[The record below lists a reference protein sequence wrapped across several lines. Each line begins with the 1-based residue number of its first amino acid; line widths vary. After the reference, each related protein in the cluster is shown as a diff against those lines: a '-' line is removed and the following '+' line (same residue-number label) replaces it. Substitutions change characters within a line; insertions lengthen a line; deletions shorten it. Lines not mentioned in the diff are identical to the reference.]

1 MDARTLSLPISTLDY
16 KQPATVQVGSLVSD
30 AIDIMQVEGF
40 GCILVVDS
48 EQRLAGI
55 LTDRDLLVHIC
66 GKQLDPTSVNVE
78 DIMTQDPESLRPSDP
93 IAFALNIMHLGHFR
107 HVPLCIWD
115 EQQQEFPVGMIST
128 RDILDHVAI
137 FIESKEGAV

>member
-16 KQPATVQVGSLVSD
+16 KQPTAVQIGSPVSD

-40 GCILVVDS
+40 GCVLVVDAD
-48 EQRLAGI
+48 QRLVGI

-66 GKQLDPTSVNVE
+66 GKKLDPSSVNVE
-78 DIMTQDPESLRPSDP
+78 EIMTAKPETLRASDP
-93 IAFALNIMHLGHFR
+93 IAFALNVMHLGHFR

-128 RDILDHVAI
+128 RDILEHVAI
-137 FIESKEGAV
+137 FIESKEGAP

>member
-16 KQPATVQVGSLVSD
+16 KQPATVQVGSPVSD
-30 AIDIMQVEGF
+30 VIDIMQAEGF

-55 LTDRDLLVHIC
+55 VTDRDLLVQVC
-66 GKQLDPTSVNVE
+66 GKRLDPKDVLVE
-78 DIMTQDPESLRPSDP
+78 DVMSANPESLRASDP
-93 IAFALNIMHLGHFR
+93 IAFALNLMHLGHFR

-115 EQQQEFPVGMIST
+115 DQQQEFPVGLIST

-137 FIESKEGAV
+137 FIESQEGGR